1 MNVRRWR
8 RLVVLCCVAGAGV
21 LAAVAQG
28 DSAPPGSRIVFA
40 VAASNGWSI
49 ALAQP
54 DGSNPRTIVSGSDLS
69 PEPSLSPDR
78 NRVAFSARA
87 GARSSVETI
96 GVDGTGRTR
105 VSPRGI
111 DAYSPSWSPDGRK
124 IVFEGVNPVSGLTS
138 IDVVGADGTGF
149 SRLSGDGRDEAPDW
163 SPDGKKIVFAARDDI
178 YSMNADGTGRTAVTH
193 FSGLPAGGRP
203 AALNPRWSPD
213 GRWILFTKLLL
224 HPSGDDG
231 EFTIAVIRPDGTG
244 ERQIRTT
251 GGAPLAPR
259 WTPDGSRIVFQI
271 CCKSGRFDVA
281 TMPVGGGSASVIA
294 RGESASAQPGS
305 AGAGAASAGGSM
317 ALQAGTRVLS
327 AGGAK
332 FAAAAGPSITFTRN
346 DLDLRPF
353 GQVTEGNNVA
363 DIDGDGKLDIIVAGD
378 NAIVWYH
385 NPDWAPHLI
394 ATGRIGA
401 GAMVLPLDVN
411 GDGRIDIVTGS
422 QNNPS
427 CTEYCR
433 TLWLENTGSDWVEHT
448 IAETAYCHDLAVGDL
463 NGDGR
468 PDLVCDDQIASQIRW
483 MQKPADPTQ
492 PWTVRLIDN
501 RRALGNDIADIDG
514 DGRLDV
520 VVGRA
525 WYRNQSSGTSWTR
538 YAFTT
543 LQQTCCSTVFDDFS
557 KVNVKDVNGDGR
569 PDVLATL
576 FAETPL
582 GQVWAFLAPA
592 NPYGGGW
599 TSVQID
605 AGPRFS
611 VHGQAVASFDGTSAV
626 QFAVGETN
634 YGGWSFGVNPSP
646 ELNVYR
652 LDGAADQPSS
662 WEKILVD
669 RQGAHE
675 LRAADLDG
683 DGLPD
688 LTGDFENTDRLN
700 PPTDGALHWWINTT
714 AAGAGGAPQN
724 VSLPA
729 IAGAGREGSALV
741 ASTGTWNGDPASF
754 AYQWLDCDSGGA
766 ACTAVT
772 GAESATYVL
781 SAGDVGGTVRVRVT
795 ATNAAGPA
803 AATSAATGVIGIAA
817 ADGVPPG
824 FDSVVTDAGCTGCT
838 VTTLADGSFRAA
850 VAGGTTDNDSAY
862 AQLDFGGN
870 TGLLGKTY
878 VRTVV
883 QLENGKSPSAN
894 LAILQERDVSG
905 NLIYELYIAPDRTL
919 RIYSPS
925 GGISEL
931 GENST
936 TGVVVPNDGA
946 TAVRV
951 EVAALANSSMVV
963 RVNGVD
969 KLTFD
974 PLARATTG
982 NPRFLRVGIDHYGA
996 PATND
1001 PISVVHASVAVTQ
1014 AGWPGAP
1021 ASPSAPSNI
1030 ALPVIAGT
1038 ASLGQILTASDGT
1051 WTNSPTS
1058 FVHQWSRCDAGGASC
1073 SPVGLDSPIYTL
1085 TAGDVG
1091 STIRVQVTATNASGS
1106 ATATS
1111 DPTAVVQIVASAP
1124 TNISAP
1130 TINGTAS
1137 LGSTLTALNG
1147 SWSGS
1152 PPPTFSYEWQSCDV
1166 GGTGCTP
1173 IAGATDQSYVVQAV
1187 DEGNMI
1193 RVQVTATNASG
1204 SATATSDPT
1213 PVVQSSAP
1221 PSGGTFGTTAVG
1233 GLTHR
1238 LGGNYLEVSGPY
1250 TLASSSPVSKLTAYL
1265 EGGGS
1270 ATGMRAVIY
1279 ADDGNKRPGAVVAAS
1294 QPVTVASGA
1303 TAAWVDFLLP
1313 DVPTLPA
1320 GTYWLGLWSAKTSA
1334 IGSYDIVAGGGFYA
1348 PATYSATASPPASW
1362 PGGGSRDALSYSLY
1376 ATLPLSGSTLG
1387 KTTVGGFTHKLG
1399 GSYLEVSGPYRLA
1412 STSSAGTLT
1421 AYLAGG
1427 VSDTGMRAVIYA
1439 DDGSNQPGAFVAA
1452 SQPLAVGSGAA
1463 GAWVDFLLPG
1473 SPTLPAGVYWLGLW
1487 SSRTSAFGSYDS
1499 VGGSGF
1505 YAPAPYSATQSP
1517 PASWPGGG
1525 SPDSHAYSLYAT
1537 LGAGS

>member
-1 MNVRRWR
+1 MRY
-8 RLVVLCCVAGAGV
+8 LGASSSVAGAGV
-21 LAAVAQG
+21 LVAAAYG
-28 DSAPPGSRIVFA
+28 DSTPSVAIESEIP
-40 VAASNGWSI
+40 VAARKESTPPAAPI
-49 ALAQP
+49 ALGLQAGRDWAIVLAQP
-54 DGSNPRTIVSGSDLS
+54 DGSQTRTVVGGFRLS
-69 PEPSLSPDR
+69 PEPALSPDASS
-78 NRVAFSARA
+78 VVFSSRT
-87 GARSSVETI
+87 GGRSSVQTI
-96 GVDGTGRTR
+96 KADGTGRR
-105 VSPRGI
+105 RLSPPGI
-111 DAYSPSWSPDGRK
+111 DAYSPSWSPDGRR
-124 IVFEGVNPVSGLTS
+124 IVFEGVDPISGLTS
-138 IDVVGADGTGF
+138 IDVVDVDGSGF
-149 SRLSGDGRDEAPDW
+149 SRLTDYGRDEAPDW
-163 SPDGKKIVFAARDDI
+163 APDGRKIVFAARDDI

-193 FSGLPAGGRP
+193 FSRLPLGGRP
-203 AALNPRWSPD
+203 RALSPRWSPD
-213 GRWILFTKLLL
+213 GRWILFTKLLQ

-231 EFTIAVIRPDGTG
+231 EFTIALIRPDGTG
-244 ERQIRTT
+244 EHQIRTT

-259 WTPDGSRIVFQI
+259 WTPDGTRIVFQI
-271 CCKSGRFDVA
+271 CCTKGRVDAGTVPSDGGA
-281 TMPVGGGSASVIA
+281 TSFIA
-294 RGESASAQPGS
+294 RGEPAAVQQEKAAAGSNPDAGASAAVKAATRLP
-305 AGAGAASAGGSM
+305 AGARAMSAA
-317 ALQAGTRVLS
+317 LT
-327 AGGAK
+327 
-332 FAAAAGPSITFTRN
+332 GPSITFTRN

-353 GQVTEGNNVA
+353 GQATEGNNVA
-363 DIDGDGKLDIIVAGD
+363 DIDGDGKLDIVVAGD

-385 NPDWAPHLI
+385 NPDWTPHLI
-394 ATGRIGA
+394 ATGRYGA

-411 GDGRIDIVTGS
+411 GDGLIDIVTGS

-468 PDLVCDDQIASQIRW
+468 PDLACDNQISRRILW
-483 MQKPADPTQ
+483 MEAPADPTQ
-492 PWTVRLIDN
+492 PWPVTMIDD
-501 RRALGNDIADIDG
+501 RDAMGIDVADMDG

-520 VVGRA
+520 VAGRA
-525 WYRNQSSGTSWTR
+525 WYRNETSGGWTR

-543 LQQTCCSTVFDDFS
+543 LAQTCCSTVFDDFE

-576 FAETPL
+576 FTDTPL

-592 NPYGGGW
+592 DPLGGGW

-634 YGGWSFGVNPSP
+634 YGGWSFGANPSP

-714 AAGAGGAPQN
+714 TAGAGGTPQN
-724 VSLPA
+724 VALPS
-729 IAGAGREGSALV
+729 IAGATREGNLLEATTGSWT
-741 ASTGTWNGDPASF
+741 ASPDSF

-936 TGVVVPNDGA
+936 TGVVVPNDGT

-1021 ASPSAPSNI
+1021 PRVA
-1030 ALPVIAGT
+1030 AGKHRAT
-1038 ASLGQILTASDGT
+1038 DNRRHRQSLGQVLTAANGT
-1051 WTNSPTS
+1051 WSNSPTG
-1058 FVHQWSRCDAGGASC
+1058 FVYQWQRCDAGGANC
-1073 SPVGLDSPIYTL
+1073 AAIG
-1085 TAGDVG
+1085 
-1091 STIRVQVTATNASGS
+1091 
-1106 ATATS
+1106 
-1111 DPTAVVQIVASAP
+1111 
-1124 TNISAP
+1124 
-1130 TINGTAS
+1130 
-1137 LGSTLTALNG
+1137 
-1147 SWSGS
+1147 
-1152 PPPTFSYEWQSCDV
+1152 
-1166 GGTGCTP
+1166 
-1173 IAGATDQSYVVQAV
+1173 GATD
-1187 DEGNMI
+1187 
-1193 RVQVTATNASG
+1193 
-1204 SATATSDPT
+1204 PT
-1213 PVVQSSAP
+1213 YMLVCRRCREHD
-1221 PSGGTFGTTAVG
+1221 SGGRDCDERGRLGVSDLGADGGRAGGADDAGEDGGRRVDARARRRLFGGVGSVHAGLGAAGEPAERVFAGRRVGHRDAGGDLRRQRQPAGRVRRRLPAGHDRRRPVG
-1233 GLTHR
+1233 GLGRLSAVGFADAAGRRVLARPLGLEHQRARILRRRLRQRRLRACRLLGGRQPARELARRWRQRHALLLPLRDRRPNRHERTRKHR
-1238 LGGNYLEVSGPY
+1238 LAGHHRRGLRGAGAERVDRRVDWQPDRLRVPVATLRQRGCELLGGRRRDQPDLHPGRRRHREHDPGRGHGDERLRLDSGDLEPD
-1250 TLASSSPVSKLTAYL
+1250 
-1265 EGGGS
+1265 
-1270 ATGMRAVIY
+1270 RA
-1279 ADDGNKRPGAVVAAS
+1279 R
-1294 QPVTVASGA
+1294 
-1303 TAAWVDFLLP
+1303 
-1313 DVPTLPA
+1313 
-1320 GTYWLGLWSAKTSA
+1320 
-1334 IGSYDIVAGGGFYA
+1334 AGGGK
-1348 PATYSATASPPASW
+1348 
-1362 PGGGSRDALSYSLY
+1362 R
-1376 ATLPLSGSTLG
+1376 
-1387 KTTVGGFTHKLG
+1387 
-1399 GSYLEVSGPYRLA
+1399 
-1412 STSSAGTLT
+1412 
-1421 AYLAGG
+1421 
-1427 VSDTGMRAVIYA
+1427 TGEHRPA
-1439 DDGSNQPGAFVAA
+1439 DD
-1452 SQPLAVGSGAA
+1452 
-1463 GAWVDFLLPG
+1463 
-1473 SPTLPAGVYWLGLW
+1473 
-1487 SSRTSAFGSYDS
+1487 RR
-1499 VGGSGF
+1499 
-1505 YAPAPYSATQSP
+1505 
-1517 PASWPGGG
+1517 
-1525 SPDSHAYSLYAT
+1525 
-1537 LGAGS
+1537 